1 MAAYQ
6 EFCGWR
12 QNCRIHGSTSS
23 GHELHGPAYIWKPSA
38 VLMILEDDFAVEAR
52 DMCLFNDRRICDVYT
67 ERFLFGSPY
76 VYSQAC
82 EDSAKEPFS
91 QICVQV
97 CRKTSF
103 QFTIY
108 NVYDCRSSM
117 ASASVWSRIS
127 LLIAVSF
134 SKSPVTLFRC
144 FSRHCVWL
152 SDTASAST

>member
-52 DMCLFNDRRICDVYT
+52 DMCLFNDRQICDVYT

-76 VYSQAC
+76 VYSQAGLARTRRKSLFRKSVFKFA
-82 EDSAKEPFS
+82 EKLPFS
-91 QICVQV
+91 
-97 CRKTSF
+97 S
-103 QFTIY
+103 QFTM
-108 NVYDCRSSM
+108 CM
-117 ASASVWSRIS
+117 
-127 LLIAVSF
+127 IAGRQWRVRVSG
-134 SKSPVTLFRC
+134 
-144 FSRHCVWL
+144 H
-152 SDTASAST
+152 A